1 MLSFAVFLTTKSI
14 QILPSTINAV
24 SVDFLSD
31 FCVGVHRHEYYTN
44 QPRQKILR
52 NVSEADH
59 VPRLVFEEKVQEC
72 LAKDETIK
80 VGGGAHEREGYW
92 YKVGEGL
99 IKGRGRGI
107 R

>member
-1 MLSFAVFLTTKSI
+1 M
-14 QILPSTINAV
+14 
-24 SVDFLSD
+24 
-31 FCVGVHRHEYYTN
+31 GVHRHEYYTN

-80 VGGGAHEREGYW
+80 VGGGAHEGKW
-92 YKVGEGL
+92 
-99 IKGRGRGI
+99 
-107 R
+107 